1 MLRSGPCTACTASTA
16 VTAGLHAPCRGTPER
31 DGGSVLTDVSALM
44 RRLGLDSEAAVGA
57 SVGTERTED
66 PMSYSETH
74 DTMRSGTTGLSEYGE
89 GGSQLTASFAST
101 HATESPGGGA

>member
-1 MLRSGPCTACTASTA
+1 MRSGPYAACTH
-16 VTAGLHAPCRGTPER
+16 VTAGVHASCRGTPER

-57 SVGTERTED
+57 SVGTDGTED
-66 PMSYSETH
+66 PISYGEAH
-74 DTMRSGTTGLSEYGE
+74 DTMRSGPTEFLEYSE

-101 HATESPGGGA
+101 QATESPRGTA